1 MGRFPGVDFYRR
13 KTEAREDRIPRS
25 PFPPFPPVKKLG
37 AGLDPTF
44 QLAWQGAPS
53 QSSAMHNPCR
63 LLAFVLLLFPGA
75 LLRSQVTETP
85 FTIAPGHFELRVD
98 ALTLGFDQENTT
110 PKRYTALGVAHS
122 LFQSGLTKSTDLQV
136 GAQLFKRQTY
146 QTSTGRTS
154 DSGFGDVTFRV
165 KYTFWR
171 DPAAGAAAAVI
182 PYVKIPS
189 SKPGVGTD
197 GTEYGFILPWAMGLP
212 GGWQSGASF
221 QWDVQRNDAHT
232 GYDSVWTA
240 GAYLSRDFTSHLNLY
255 GESTLGVSSASKS
268 SFAGTLGGGLTLR
281 VSSGISWEFG
291 LNRGFGA
298 RSTDWVTLVRF
309 RWGF

>member
-1 MGRFPGVDFYRR
+1 MWGTGENRGNGVRSL
-13 KTEAREDRIPRS
+13 AALS

-122 LFQSGLTKSTDLQV
+122 LFQIGLTKSTDLQV

-154 DSGFGDVTFRV
+154 DSGFGDVNFRV
-165 KYTFWR
+165 KYSFWR
-171 DPAAGAAAAVI
+171 DPAAGAAAAGSRWSRSPRSNSRCHSWVLLR
-182 PYVKIPS
+182 PS
-189 SKPGVGTD
+189 SC
-197 GTEYGFILPWAMGLP
+197 WS
-212 GGWQSGASF
+212 GWRALAS
-221 QWDVQRNDAHT
+221 R
-232 GYDSVWTA
+232 SP
-240 GAYLSRDFTSHLNLY
+240 
-255 GESTLGVSSASKS
+255 STISAR
-268 SFAGTLGGGLTLR
+268 ATR
-281 VSSGISWEFG
+281 
-291 LNRGFGA
+291 R
-298 RSTDWVTLVRF
+298 
-309 RWGF
+309 